1 MSVQEYGSQPR
12 IVAGVDG
19 SDSSL
24 SALRWAVRQA
34 GLTGAAVD
42 AVAAWHYPVAAGGF
56 GYVPM
61 GTGEDYDFKEIT
73 EKALADAIS
82 STVDPG
88 SGVRVRGHVIEGNA
102 AQVLL
107 DASDGADLLVLGS
120 RGHGGFAEALL
131 GSVSQHCVHHARC
144 PVLVIRGDL
153 NPERTSAGRF
163 QFGFEP
169 LGELAPLVGAQAVP
183 GHPAQEGAA
192 AFGVPQGRIAGQL
205 GGNHRPGQPGSTA
218 RPRTRPRLDV
228 DGPDRR
234 RRPEGRPGRTD
245 GRAGPGAAARH

>member
-88 SGVRVRGHVIEGNA
+88 SDVRVRGHVIEGNA
-102 AQVLL
+102 AKVLL

-131 GSVSQHCVHHARC
+131 GSVSQHCVHHAHC

-163 QFGFEP
+163 
-169 LGELAPLVGAQAVP
+169 
-183 GHPAQEGAA
+183 
-192 AFGVPQGRIAGQL
+192 
-205 GGNHRPGQPGSTA
+205 
-218 RPRTRPRLDV
+218 
-228 DGPDRR
+228 
-234 RRPEGRPGRTD
+234 
-245 GRAGPGAAARH
+245 